1 MIAGLF
7 RRAGARRRA
16 VEGLHL
22 AVTTAARRPGLY
34 TRLAVP
40 DTVEGRFEAL
50 CLHAI
55 LVLRRLNRLPA
66 PASEVAQD
74 LVNAVFTQ
82 LDASLREL
90 GVGDMGV
97 AKRMKKLGA
106 AFYGRA
112 AGYDAALDA
121 GDAGALRDVLAR
133 NVLGGV
139 GDGTALATYVQA
151 ADLALARIDLDG
163 LLGAGPP
170 FPEPGAFA
178 PTPER
183 TGDTTGGAA

>member
-1 MIAGLF
+1 MAS
-7 RRAGARRRA
+7 
-16 VEGLHL
+16 
-22 AVTTAARRPGLY
+22 RRPGLY
-34 TRLAVP
+34 TRLGVP

-74 LVNAVFTQ
+74 LVNSVFTQ

-97 AKRMKKLGA
+97 SKRMKKLGA

-112 AGYDAALDA
+112 SGYQGAIEA
-121 GDAGALRDVLAR
+121 GDTPALALALAR
-133 NVLGGV
+133 NVLGREE
-139 GDGTALATYVQA
+139 DGAEALAAYVLA
-151 ADLALARIDLDG
+151 AAAGLARIDLDG
-163 LLGAGPP
+163 IL
-170 FPEPGAFA
+170 
-178 PTPER
+178 
-183 TGDTTGGAA
+183 GGAALFPDPAQYGRPA